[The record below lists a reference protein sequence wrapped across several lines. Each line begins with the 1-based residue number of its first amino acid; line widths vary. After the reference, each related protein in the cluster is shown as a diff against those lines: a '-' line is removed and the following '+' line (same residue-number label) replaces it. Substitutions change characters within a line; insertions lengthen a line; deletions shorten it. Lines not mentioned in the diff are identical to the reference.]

1 MSGQLF
7 GPHPAV
13 VDSYDKNTRTCRI
26 QIPGVTDGGRSLP
39 EAEVMYPLGD
49 KPKPVGNAGKNGG
62 KATEIEIMKGDAV
75 WIEFIRGDPRYP
87 LITGHRCTNVGN
99 TFDTRRF
106 NHKKIELVAET
117 KLRLV
122 VGDDTFIEANS
133 NQVEI
138 TTPKLI
144 INGEIEINGAV
155 TIKGEVVQK
164 DGQIWS
170 NGIFM
175 DQHVH
180 KGVRP
185 GSGLSGIPHK
195 EEAI

>member
-1 MSGQLF
+1 
-7 GPHPAV
+7 
-13 VDSYDKNTRTCRI
+13 
-26 QIPGVTDGGRSLP
+26 
-39 EAEVMYPLGD
+39 MYPLGD

-117 KLRLV
+117 NLRLV
-122 VGDDTFIEANS
+122 VGDDTFIEVKS

-144 INGEIEINGAV
+144 INGAIE
-155 TIKGEVVQK
+155 IKGEVVQK
-164 DGQIWS
+164 VGQISS

-180 KGVRP
+180 EGVRP

-195 EEAI
+195 ESA